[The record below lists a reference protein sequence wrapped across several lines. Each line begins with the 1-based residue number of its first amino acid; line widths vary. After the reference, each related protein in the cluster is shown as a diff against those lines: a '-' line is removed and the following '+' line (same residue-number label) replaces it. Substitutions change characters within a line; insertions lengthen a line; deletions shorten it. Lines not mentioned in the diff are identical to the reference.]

1 MGFGR
6 KIRTI
11 FFKVCSGNKEKVK
24 KIYCQL
30 LQVSILDR
38 ARMCQDG
45 VTINTM
51 VVDKIKG
58 THCLLGRNRD

>member
-1 MGFGR
+1 MGFRR

-11 FFKVCSGNKEKVK
+11 FFSVCSGNTEKVK

-30 LQVSILDR
+30 LQKSNLDR
-38 ARMCQDG
+38 ARMCLNG
-45 VTINTM
+45 VTIKTM

-58 THCLLGRNRD
+58 THCLLGRN